1 MYMEYDIAI
10 IGGGP
15 AGYTAAERASENG
28 LKTILFEKNA
38 IGGVCLNEGCI
49 PTKTLLYSAKI
60 LDSIKSASKYG
71 IVAMKDPSF
80 DLAKIIDRKN
90 KTVRKLTLGVK
101 ARLTGNGVTIVE
113 GEARITGEEFG
124 NIRIHCDGK
133 EYLVK
138 NVLVCTGSETVI
150 PPIKGLS
157 EVKYW
162 TSREALDLNDLPKS
176 LAIIGGGVIGMEFAS
191 FFNSMGVKV
200 KVIEMLPEI
209 LGNMDKET
217 SAMLRSEYKKKGVE
231 FFLNTKVTEVS
242 AEKVFVEKN
251 GKADTIEADKILV
264 SVGRRP
270 ITKSL
275 GLENLA
281 IEIQG
286 AGVKVNE
293 HMLTSH
299 PHVYA
304 AGDITGFSLLA
315 HTAYREAEVAIHH
328 ILGIPDE
335 MSYKAIPAVVYT
347 NPELASV
354 GKTEEEL
361 VANGESFRVQKIP
374 MTYSGRF
381 VAENENGNGYQHHV
395 WDRSRIFT
403 NELSDKFPNERI
415 QDANIQSE
423 GNVMFWRIDFDR
435 KNNTNKDTLNFEY
448 INYSLKGEDLE
459 KAIVNVPMGKPHDG
473 EITSHFG
480 TRENPFSGF
489 GAETHS
495 GIDFR
500 GKIGEAIKSTAKAS
514 SALNIVSRSRKKR

>member
-1 MYMEYDIAI
+1 MEYDIAI

-200 KVIEMLPEI
+200 
-209 LGNMDKET
+209 
-217 SAMLRSEYKKKGVE
+217 
-231 FFLNTKVTEVS
+231 S

-381 VAENENGNGYQHHV
+381 VAENENSNGLCKLITDDEDRIIGCHLLGNPASEIIVTAGIAVENGYTI
-395 WDRSRIFT
+395 DEFKKNIFPHPT
-403 NELSDKFPNERI
+403 V
-415 QDANIQSE
+415 SE
-423 GNVMFWRIDFDR
+423 I
-435 KNNTNKDTLNFEY
+435 LHESLY
-448 INYSLKGEDLE
+448 I
-459 KAIVNVPMGKPHDG
+459 
-473 EITSHFG
+473 
-480 TRENPFSGF
+480 
-489 GAETHS
+489 
-495 GIDFR
+495 
-500 GKIGEAIKSTAKAS
+500 
-514 SALNIVSRSRKKR
+514 

>member
-162 TSREALDLNDLPKS
+162 TFREALDLNDLPKS

-217 SAMLRSEYKKKGVE
+217 SAMLRSEYKKK
-231 FFLNTKVTEVS
+231 
-242 AEKVFVEKN
+242 
-251 GKADTIEADKILV
+251 ADKILV

-381 VAENENGNGYQHHV
+381 VAENENGNGLCKLITDDE
-395 WDRSRIFT
+395 DRIIGCHLLGNPASEIIVTAGIAVENGYTVDEFKKNIFPHPT
-403 NELSDKFPNERI
+403 V
-415 QDANIQSE
+415 SE
-423 GNVMFWRIDFDR
+423 I
-435 KNNTNKDTLNFEY
+435 LHESLY
-448 INYSLKGEDLE
+448 I
-459 KAIVNVPMGKPHDG
+459 
-473 EITSHFG
+473 
-480 TRENPFSGF
+480 
-489 GAETHS
+489 
-495 GIDFR
+495 
-500 GKIGEAIKSTAKAS
+500 
-514 SALNIVSRSRKKR
+514 